1 MTLCWHRRLGARAK
15 GSQAVSPE
23 ANAAVGVENCQGPEL
38 SFPAR
43 SLVIQGGRRH
53 GSPGPEAEDCITHSN
68 SGSRGPAPVPTGPG
82 DAPSQGTPYVCG
94 NPRFTTSVSKQ
105 ASPLLQSWPRSPPPE
120 AASRPAPR
128 SGRRCCL
135 GLPGLRLDLF
145 GRVKIKG
152 KRGRRGPGPAGGR
165 LVQFQGGEKPRA
177 GSSRAAS
184 AAFLNLSLGL
194 FRPPESGVT
203 VVPIS

>member
-1 MTLCWHRRLGARAK
+1 MLA
-15 GSQAVSPE
+15 PE
-23 ANAAVGVENCQGPEL
+23 AGSTSKGEPGCVTRSKRGRGRREL
-38 SFPAR
+38 SRSGISFPAR

-68 SGSRGPAPVPTGPG
+68 SGSRGPAPVPTEPG

-145 GRVKIKG
+145 SCVKIKG
-152 KRGRRGPGPAGGR
+152 KRGRRGPGPAGGS

-184 AAFLNLSLGL
+184 AAFLNPSLGL